1 MATINHSQIKVG
13 ILLSRF
19 DMTGMTT
26 NAIDLFEGLR
36 QLDGVTAK
44 LIVGIS
50 DTYKTEGVISLYEK
64 YSNDPDVEFF
74 PCSKLSKL
82 ALLKT
87 TWNACL
93 TILKGGYD
101 LIHCESPYYG
111 FVPWLCRK
119 KFLLTMHVTDIY
131 PKPYFKRGCHCIS
144 ISHETTDWAVNV
156 CHYKPENITMVPHG
170 VSTRFAQPLSE
181 ELRVAT
187 MQRYGIPSDKVY
199 IGLVGSVEPRK
210 GHDVL
215 LKAVASLSEDIRQK
229 VHIIFVGSDKDK
241 LKRSQRWL
249 DNLVEETGL
258 RDSVTQV
265 EYCDPY
271 PLYKIIDIQT
281 LPSRQEG
288 FPLTAIEGMMSGDC
302 VVRSNCEGADLQITD
317 SVDGRVFEIDDIPA
331 LADILAKLVTDS
343 NYRLQLAN
351 AGQAKALKQFSNVRM
366 AADTLAVYRS
376 VL

>member
-1 MATINHSQIKVG
+1 
-13 ILLSRF
+13 
-19 DMTGMTT
+19 
-26 NAIDLFEGLR
+26 
-36 QLDGVTAK
+36 
-44 LIVGIS
+44 
-50 DTYKTEGVISLYEK
+50 
-64 YSNDPDVEFF
+64 
-74 PCSKLSKL
+74 
-82 ALLKT
+82 
-87 TWNACL
+87 
-93 TILKGGYD
+93 
-101 LIHCESPYYG
+101 
-111 FVPWLCRK
+111 
-119 KFLLTMHVTDIY
+119 MHVTDIY

-215 LKAVASLSEDIRQK
+215 LKAVASLSKDIRQK

-271 PLYKIIDIQT
+271 TLYKIIDIQT

-288 FPLTAIEGMMSGDC
+288 FLLTAIEGMMSGDC

-317 SVDGRVFEIDDIPA
+317 GVDGRVFEIDDIPA